1 MNHMVLILTPIYQ
14 CYYVLVNVG
23 GSFGLAEGR
32 DNAQEGVEAETR
44 VSGAPTRT
52 LEKGLFLLNLF
63 DVEHPEWSLREL
75 RERADLSKATTR
87 RLMKTLEAAKWVAY
101 DAESR
106 KYHLGASALR
116 ALYLATSHSEL
127 VRIVHPFLVSLEEET
142 NESAIFSVWT
152 DHGALILDSV
162 PTSRPFKPL
171 TYPGMLLPGV
181 ASADAQVLIA
191 FGPEEAWDDLLAAP
205 IERRTERTVT
215 DPALLRE
222 RWRAIKR
229 DGVAYDWGEWNL
241 GAPAVSAP
249 VFDGNGQLRGAITV
263 VPPIERCSEEQM
275 LEYGAAV
282 KRTAGRISAKLR

>member
-1 MNHMVLILTPIYQ
+1 MGEKKAKTAPAVKTAATGETATVVATAGRPATAATPAAGAT
-14 CYYVLVNVG
+14 N
-23 GSFGLAEGR
+23 
-32 DNAQEGVEAETR
+32 
-44 VSGAPTRT
+44 GAPART
-52 LEKGLFLLNLF
+52 LDKGLFLLSLF
-63 DVEHPEWSLREL
+63 DAEHPEWTLRQL

-101 DAESR
+101 DPDSR
-106 KYHLGASALR
+106 TYHLGSSALR

-127 VRIVHPFLVSLEEET
+127 ARLVHPFLVKLAAET

-152 DHGALILDSV
+152 DHGALILDSA
-162 PTSRPFKPL
+162 PSSRAFKPL

-191 FGPEEAWDDLLAAP
+191 FGPEEAWDALLAGP

-215 DPALLRE
+215 DPEVLRE
-222 RWRAIKR
+222 RWRKVR
-229 DGVAYDWGEWNL
+229 REGVAYDWGEWNY

-249 VFDGNGQLRGAITV
+249 VFDGSGQLRGAVTV

-275 LEYGAAV
+275 REYTAAV
-282 KRTAGRISAKLR
+282 KQTAAEISKKLRAH

>member
-1 MNHMVLILTPIYQ
+1 
-14 CYYVLVNVG
+14 
-23 GSFGLAEGR
+23 LAVVHDSAHEG
-32 DNAQEGVEAETR
+32 AEEEAR

-52 LEKGLFLLNLF
+52 LEKGLFLLSLF
-63 DVEHPEWSLREL
+63 DVEHPEWTLREL
-75 RERADLSKATTR
+75 RERADISKATTR

-101 DAESR
+101 DAEAR
-106 KYHLGASALR
+106 KYHLGSSALR

-191 FGPEEAWDDLLAAP
+191 FGPEEAWDELLAGP

-215 DPALLRE
+215 DPGLLRE
-222 RWRAIKR
+222 RWRTIKR
-229 DGVAYDWGEWNL
+229 EGVAYDWGEWNL

-275 LEYGAAV
+275 LEYGAAA